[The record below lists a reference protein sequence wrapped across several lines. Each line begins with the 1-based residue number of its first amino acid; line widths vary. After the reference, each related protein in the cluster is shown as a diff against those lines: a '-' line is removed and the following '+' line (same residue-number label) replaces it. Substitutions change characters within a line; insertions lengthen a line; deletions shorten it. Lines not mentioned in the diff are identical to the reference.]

1 MLKKSAIL
9 IISILFSIT
18 IQAQNAD
25 QNSSVGKNSNPE
37 NFDILKNL
45 EIYFNLYKELNTNYV
60 EKLKHTD
67 LIRKSIDGML
77 ASLDPY
83 TIYIPESEQEDLAL
97 ITKGQYGGI
106 GALIHKKNNE
116 TVISD
121 PYEGFPAHRAGLRA
135 GDRLLTIDNHPL
147 DDKIVDQVSGL
158 LKGQAGT
165 TLKLKVKKLVTGK
178 VIDLELTRETIA
190 IPNVSYSG
198 LLKNDIGY
206 IKLSSTVE
214 GSFREFQQA
223 FLSLRDGK
231 PLKGL
236 VIDLRGNGGGL
247 LDEAVNIIGMFVKK
261 GALIV
266 ETRGKLS
273 DKNHAYYT
281 SSNPV
286 DLNLP
291 VAVLVDD
298 ETASAAE
305 ILAGAFQDLDRGVV
319 IGQRTFGKGLV
330 QNIVPVGYNSELKVT
345 VAKYYTPSGRCIQA
359 IDYSKKDL
367 NGESPVIP
375 DSLRHPFK
383 TKIGREVFDGAGID
397 PDIRIAPRYFSNIV
411 AVLAG
416 RLLTFDYAD
425 KFVKEHSSISAPSQF
440 RLNDTEFNDF
450 VKFLS
455 DKDYAYTTRSEHALE
470 EFKKLAERE
479 KYFEAIKG
487 EYETL
492 ANKMIRDKNAD
503 LTKFKSE
510 ICEVLESEI
519 VSRYYFQKGRIES
532 SISYDKEIDT
542 STQTLL
548 NKAKY
553 AELLKPKSTLP
564 AKKNEPI
571 VAPANPTAPTQN
583 STTPTTQGVTTP
595 SNDNISTSST
605 LKISHTVS

>member
-1 MLKKSAIL
+1 MLKKSVIL
-9 IISILFSIT
+9 VLSILLSIT
-18 IQAQNAD
+18 IQAQNVG
-25 QNSSVGKNSNPE
+25 QNTDNGKNTNPD

-67 LIRKSIDGML
+67 LVRKSIDSML

-83 TIYIPESEQEDLAL
+83 TIYIPESEQDDLAL
-97 ITKGQYGGI
+97 LTKGQYGGI
-106 GALIHKKNNE
+106 GALIHRKNNE

-121 PYEGFPAHRAGLRA
+121 PYEGFPAHKAGLRA
-135 GDRLLTIDNHPL
+135 GDRLIAIDNHPL
-147 DDKIVDQVSGL
+147 EGKDVDQVSTM

-178 VIDLELTRETIA
+178 IIDLELTRETIVIA
-190 IPNVSYSG
+190 NVPYSG

-206 IKLSSTVE
+206 IKLASTVE
-214 GSFREFQQA
+214 GSYREFQKA
-223 FLSLRDGK
+223 FSDLREGK

-236 VIDLRGNGGGL
+236 IIDLRGNGGGL
-247 LDEAVNIIGMFVKK
+247 LDEAVNIVGMFVKK
-261 GALIV
+261 GELIV
-266 ETRGKLS
+266 ETRGKLP
-273 DKNHAYYT
+273 DKNHSYFT

-286 DLNLP
+286 DLNIP
-291 VAVLVDD
+291 VAVMVDD

-305 ILAGAFQDLDRGVV
+305 ILAGAFQDLDRGVI

-367 NGESPVIP
+367 NGESTTIP
-375 DSLRHPFK
+375 DSLRHSFQ
-383 TKIGREVFDGAGID
+383 TKAGREVFDGAGID
-397 PDIRIAPRYFSNIV
+397 PDIRIATRYYSNIA
-411 AVLAG
+411 AVLAA

-425 KFVKEHSSISAPSQF
+425 KFVKEHSSIAPAGQF
-440 RLNDTEFNDF
+440 KLSDSEFNDF

-470 EFKKLAERE
+470 EFKKLAEHE
-479 KYFEAIKG
+479 KYFDAIKG
-487 EYETL
+487 EFESLT
-492 ANKMIRDKNAD
+492 NKMIRDKNAD
-503 LTKFKSE
+503 LTKFKGE

-532 SISYDKEIDT
+532 SIGYDKEIDA
-542 STQTLL
+542 SAQTIL
-548 NKAKY
+548 NKTKY
-553 AELLKPKSTLP
+553 VDLLKPKTTQI
-564 AKKNEPI
+564 KKGE
-571 VAPANPTAPTQN
+571 VLDAPANSTAPTQN
-583 STTPTTQGVTTP
+583 
-595 SNDNISTSST
+595 NNTSST
-605 LKISHTVS
+605 QGISMPTRDDISTTATSRISHSVI